1 MRILKDR
8 SQIVLVVVGIIL
20 LTSNIFLMLKNI
32 QLKKKVDESKLFITE
47 EGYHFANLKFHEL
60 DGHEEIVN
68 FSDKRLKTLLL
79 VFSPSC
85 NYCVQQYPSWKE
97 LAGNIDYNHWR
108 ILAVTSEDNYDKIR
122 THIEAHKLSN
132 IKVGSMSKEDMRQAR
147 MLFTPM
153 TLIVDTNGDVKK
165 VWPGLWKKG
174 FDLSE

>member
-1 MRILKDR
+1 MRIIKDR
-8 SQIVLVVVGIIL
+8 SQIVLVVVGMIL
-20 LTSNIFLMLKNI
+20 LASNIFLILMNI
-32 QLKKKVDESKLFITE
+32 QLKKKVEESKLFVTE
-47 EGYHFANLKFHEL
+47 EGYHFSNLKLNGL
-60 DGHEEIVN
+60 DGHQEIVD
-68 FSDKRLKTLLL
+68 FSDKQLETLLF

-97 LAGNIDYNHWR
+97 LAGSIDYSRWR

-122 THIEAHKLSN
+122 THIEEHKLSN
-132 IKVGSMSKEDMRQAR
+132 IKVGSMSKEDMRRAR

-153 TLIVDTNGDVKK
+153 TLIVDKNGDVKK